1 MQVISADE
9 HIVEPLAFWQDWLP
23 SALPPSMR
31 DRAPR
36 RIGAGIALDGTTV
49 LRTFTLFPELARV
62 SDDAPGAGDVG
73 VRIGV
78 QREEGIDAAI
88 VYPQRA
94 MAMWGLDDPDLRD
107 ACFDAYNGWLAA
119 QCVQSGGRIIG
130 VPILSTVDRPEQ
142 TADAIARLKAL
153 GFRTMML
160 PNYPRHARYGE
171 ASMAPLWSAI
181 EASGLPLSFHIS
193 EAPDGNGPGEL
204 GSYLMVS
211 FQPFRKLWSYLVFA
225 GIFDRHPGLRVVFA
239 EGGISWIPSAL
250 DHADRIFHRFR
261 DHLEPRLAREP
272 SDYWARHCWATF
284 MDDPRGLDQIDRI
297 GSDRVLWSSDYP
309 HPEGT
314 RGDSRRILEDV
325 EKRLGPVVAAAIAG
339 GTARAVYGLA

>member
-1 MQVISADE
+1 MQILSADE
-9 HIVEPLAFWQDWLP
+9 HIVETNAFWHDWLP
-23 SALPPSMR
+23 AALPPGMR

-36 RIGAGIALDGTTV
+36 RIGTGLALDGVTS
-49 LRTFTLFPELARV
+49 LRTFTLFPELVRV
-62 SDDAPGAGDVG
+62 SDEAAGAGDVEQ
-73 VRIGV
+73 RLAV
-78 QREEGIDAAI
+78 QRAHGIDAAV

-119 QCVQSGGRIIG
+119 QCAKSGGRLIG
-130 VPILSTVDRPEQ
+130 VPILSTVDRPER
-142 TADAIARLKAL
+142 TAEAIARLRDL

-160 PNYPRHARYGE
+160 PNYPRNVRYGE
-171 ASMAPLWSAI
+171 ASMRPLWDAI

-225 GIFDRHPGLRVVFA
+225 GIFDRHPGLRIVFA
-239 EGGISWIPSAL
+239 EGGIAWIPSAL
-250 DHADRIFHRFR
+250 EHADRIFRDFR
-261 DHLEPRLAREP
+261 DHLSPRLAHPP
-272 SDYWARHCWATF
+272 SHYWRAHCWATF
-284 MDDPRGLDQIDRI
+284 MDDARGLDQIDCI
-297 GSDRVLWSSDYP
+297 GTDRVMWGSDYP

-314 RGDSRRILEDV
+314 GASTGRILADLT
-325 EKRLGPVVAAAIAG
+325 RRFGPETSAAIAG
-339 GTARAVYGLA
+339 GNAHGVYGA